1 MADPSDIKPISPLGT
16 KAKQRLG
23 TKAKQRQLVPI
34 GVGTLLGEK
43 D

>member
-16 KAKQRLG
+16 KAKQR
-23 TKAKQRQLVPI
+23 QLVHI
-34 GVGTLLGEK
+34 GVGTLLREK